1 MRKYYLRLY
10 HRDIIP
16 VEQKYMASA
25 DYLPYQP
32 LLLERLVTI
41 GAIEPTGGMLSW
53 EEVERVNK
61 ILRLRSFFG
70 VNLTGAAIIVEL
82 MDKLEAMEEE
92 IKRQRSV

>member
-1 MRKYYLRLY
+1 MKKYYLKLY

-16 VEQKYMASA
+16 VDQKYIVSS

-32 LLLERLVTI
+32 LFLERLVAI
-41 GAIEPTGGMLSW
+41 GAIEPIGGLLSW

-82 MDKLEAMEEE
+82 MDRLEALEEAV
-92 IKRQRSV
+92 KQ